1 MRKLGN
7 YAGVGAKRMSC
18 NFLMFLQTV
27 QKIYSNSVM
36 DRRAKI
42 SVCSS
47 DLKSLVAE
55 DPLLQQSLELRE
67 LKGGRSQ
74 KISVGSLSTD
84 ITDAFSE
91 CDISICSGERE
102 REAGPPVRRQRS
114 VHTLKPLTSWLICS
128 LNQHF

>member
-1 MRKLGN
+1 
-7 YAGVGAKRMSC
+7 
-18 NFLMFLQTV
+18 MFLQTV
-27 QKIYSNSVM
+27 SAHLGLLDLNSKM
-36 DRRAKI
+36 YFYPLMTRRAKI

-55 DPLLQQSLELRE
+55 DPLMGQSLELRE

-91 CDISICSGERE
+91 CDISVCSSERE
-102 REAGPPVRRQRS
+102 GGAVRRQRS
-114 VHTLKPLTSWLICS
+114 VTSHHLIKLKLFWSY
-128 LNQHF
+128 